1 MVKKQ
6 ITIEDLAGM
15 VKRGFDGVDKQF
27 EQVAKRFDVVDE
39 RLDRIE
45 KLILVSHNR
54 RIERLEEEVKEIKN
68 LFAIK

>member
-1 MVKKQ
+1 MSKKQ
-6 ITIEDLAGM
+6 VTIEDLAGM
-15 VKRGFDGVDKQF
+15 VSRGFNGVN
-27 EQVAKRFDVVDE
+27 KRFDE
-39 RLDRIE
+39 MGGRLDRIE